1 MNILIADDHHL
12 VLEGLANILSE
23 IKSANVYQASHKGL
37 VTYHLRNQNIDILF
51 QDLLFGDHN
60 AREFIQDLI
69 REFPDL
75 KIIAISSVSD
85 LEIVESLFKQG
96 VHGYLLKSDDLSEI
110 LESIDAVMN
119 GEVYVSAEIRNL
131 ALREKKLELKS
142 KVVLTPRE
150 KEILKLILKEQTINE
165 ISEHLGISNKTV
177 EKHRGNLFIK
187 FQVKNVV
194 GLVKKAIM
202 EGYA

>member
-1 MNILIADDHHL
+1 MNILIADNQHL

-37 VTYHLRNQNIDILF
+37 VTYRLRNQNIDILF

-96 VHGYLLKSDDLSEI
+96 VHGYLLKSDDLS
-110 LESIDAVMN
+110 
-119 GEVYVSAEIRNL
+119 
-131 ALREKKLELKS
+131 
-142 KVVLTPRE
+142 
-150 KEILKLILKEQTINE
+150 
-165 ISEHLGISNKTV
+165 
-177 EKHRGNLFIK
+177 
-187 FQVKNVV
+187 
-194 GLVKKAIM
+194 
-202 EGYA
+202 

>member
-1 MNILIADDHHL
+1 M
-12 VLEGLANILSE
+12 
-23 IKSANVYQASHKGL
+23 
-37 VTYHLRNQNIDILF
+37 
-51 QDLLFGDHN
+51 
-60 AREFIQDLI
+60 
-69 REFPDL
+69 
-75 KIIAISSVSD
+75 
-85 LEIVESLFKQG
+85 
-96 VHGYLLKSDDLSEI
+96 LKSDDLSEI

-119 GEVYVSAEIRNL
+119 GEIYVSAEIRNL